1 MSIQLIRKTPILG
14 LALLAGPVFLFAQDP
29 ATTAPQTDQQQHTGW
44 RRADAP
50 PPAPAPMQSQTM
62 PSRTMPSQTADSQTG
77 TSSSAPDP
85 QAVPVDSGMPQ
96 APPSSQAEQPYPQ
109 QPPYAQPQNG
119 QPQPS
124 AQSDPRDQYGA
135 PISGGGQAPPAQYP
149 PNQQYPP
156 NPQYPANPQYP
167 PNAQYPPNPQY
178 PGAGQYPNAQYPPNP
193 RYPSAGQYPPP
204 QYQGRM
210 NQQPQAPQGPVPAQ
224 LTLKPGT
231 YVTVRINQ
239 PLSSD
244 RNQQGDPF
252 TATLVRP
259 VVVDGVVVADVG
271 ETVGGHV
278 VEAQKAGRVA
288 GVSRLAVQLTDL
300 TLVDG
305 DSVPIHSQL
314 INRTGPTSVGR
325 DVAGVAGTTA
335 LGAAVGAA
343 ADWGR
348 GAAIG
353 AGAGAAVGILGVL
366 LTRGQP
372 TIIYPEQM
380 LTFRV
385 EQPVTIATDR
395 APQAF
400 RYVGPEDYATGL
412 QASGPMGP
420 RAGCGPYG
428 CPPPTM
434 YASPYG
440 AAPYYYGPGLYPYYY
455 GPSFAFFYGPRFYGG
470 HYFYGRFRR

>member
-1 MSIQLIRKTPILG
+1 
-14 LALLAGPVFLFAQDP
+14 
-29 ATTAPQTDQQQHTGW
+29 
-44 RRADAP
+44 
-50 PPAPAPMQSQTM
+50 
-62 PSRTMPSQTADSQTG
+62 
-77 TSSSAPDP
+77 
-85 QAVPVDSGMPQ
+85 
-96 APPSSQAEQPYPQ
+96 
-109 QPPYAQPQNG
+109 
-119 QPQPS
+119 
-124 AQSDPRDQYGA
+124 
-135 PISGGGQAPPAQYP
+135 
-149 PNQQYPP
+149 
-156 NPQYPANPQYP
+156 
-167 PNAQYPPNPQY
+167 
-178 PGAGQYPNAQYPPNP
+178 
-193 RYPSAGQYPPP
+193 
-204 QYQGRM
+204 M
-210 NQQPQAPQGPVPAQ
+210 NRPAPQGPIPAQ

-244 RNQQGDPF
+244 HNQQGDPF
-252 TATLVRP
+252 TAVLVRP
-259 VVVDGVVVADVG
+259 VVVDGVVVAQVG

-278 VEAQKAGRVA
+278 VEAQKAGRVS
-288 GVSRLAVQLTDL
+288 GVSHLGVQLTDL

-400 RYVGPEDYATGL
+400 RYVEPDDYGQGF
-412 QASGPMGP
+412 QASGPGGP
-420 RAGCGPYG
+420 RPGCGPYG
-428 CPPPTM
+428 CPPASM
-434 YASPYG
+434 YAAPYG
-440 AAPYYYGPGLYPYYY
+440 PSPYYYGGGYYPYYY
-455 GPSFAFFYGPRFYGG
+455 GPSFAFFYGPRFYGRG
-470 HYFYGRFRR
+470 GYFYGRGRR

>member
-1 MSIQLIRKTPILG
+1 MKNKLFGTTPILG
-14 LALLAGPVFLFAQDP
+14 LALLAGPVFIFAQDQTTP
-29 ATTAPQTDQQQHTGW
+29 APAPQTDQQQHSGW
-44 RRADAP
+44 RRADSP
-50 PPAPAPMQSQTM
+50 PPTPAPMQSQTGM
-62 PSRTMPSQTADSQTG
+62 
-77 TSSSAPDP
+77 SSSTPDP
-85 QAVPVDSGMPQ
+85 GAVPVDSGSPQGPPPSAQQPYDQQSAQQPYSQPQPGPQ
-96 APPSSQAEQPYPQ
+96 APPNAP
-109 QPPYAQPQNG
+109 
-119 QPQPS
+119 
-124 AQSDPRDQYGA
+124 SDPRDQYGA
-135 PISGGGQAPPAQYP
+135 PISGGGQAPPPQYP
-149 PNQQYPP
+149 PNGQYPP
-156 NPQYPANPQYP
+156 NPQYPANG
-167 PNAQYPPNPQY
+167 QYPPNPQY
-178 PGAGQYPNAQYPPNP
+178 PANGQYPNSQYPPNGP
-193 RYPSAGQYPPP
+193 RYPSGGQYPP
-204 QYQGRM
+204 QYQG
-210 NQQPQAPQGPVPAQ
+210 APQYQGGMNRPAPRGPIPAQ

-244 RNQQGDPF
+244 HNQQGDPF

-259 VVVDGVVVADVG
+259 LVVDGVVVAQIG

-278 VEAQKAGRVA
+278 VEAQKAGRVS

-335 LGAAVGAA
+335 LGAAVGAT

-400 RYVGPEDYATGL
+400 RYVEPEDYGQGL
-412 QASGPMGP
+412 QASGPGGP
-420 RAGCGPYG
+420 RSGCGPYG
-428 CPPPTM
+428 CPPPSM
-434 YASPYG
+434 YAAPYG
-440 AAPYYYGPGLYPYYY
+440 PSPYYYGPGYYPYY
-455 GPSFAFFYGPRFYGG
+455 GPSFGFFYGPRFYARGG
-470 HYFYGRFRR
+470 YFYGRGRR

>member
-1 MSIQLIRKTPILG
+1 MKNKLLRTTPILG
-14 LALLAGPVFLFAQDP
+14 LALLAGPVFLFAQDQATP
-29 ATTAPQTDQQQHTGW
+29 APAPQTDQQQHSGW

-50 PPAPAPMQSQTM
+50 PPAPAPMQSQTGM
-62 PSRTMPSQTADSQTG
+62 
-77 TSSSAPDP
+77 SSSTPDP
-85 QAVPVDSGMPQ
+85 GAMPVDSGSPQ
-96 APPSSQAEQPYPQ
+96 TPPPSAQQPYDQQSAQ
-109 QPPYAQPQNG
+109 QPYS
-119 QPQPS
+119 QPQPGLQ
-124 AQSDPRDQYGA
+124 AQPNAPAIVPNDPRDQYGA
-135 PISGGGQAPPAQYP
+135 PISGGGHAPPTQYP
-149 PNQQYPP
+149 PNS
-156 NPQYPANPQYP
+156 
-167 PNAQYPPNPQY
+167 
-178 PGAGQYPNAQYPPNP
+178 QYPNAQYPPNGP
-193 RYPSAGQYPPP
+193 RYPSAGPYPP
-204 QYQGRM
+204 QYQGSPQYQGGM
-210 NQQPQAPQGPVPAQ
+210 NRPAPQGRVPAQ
-224 LTLKPGT
+224 LTLKAGT

-244 RNQQGDPF
+244 HNQQGDPF

-259 VVVDGVVVADVG
+259 VVVDGVVVAQAG

-278 VEAQKAGRVA
+278 VEAQKAGRVS

-305 DSVPIHSQL
+305 DSVSIHSQL

-353 AGAGAAVGILGVL
+353 AGAGAAAGILGVL
-366 LTRGQP
+366 LTRGEP

-400 RYVGPEDYATGL
+400 RYVEPEDYGQGL
-412 QASGPMGP
+412 QASGPGGP
-420 RAGCGPYG
+420 RPGCGPYG
-428 CPPPTM
+428 CPPPSM
-434 YASPYG
+434 YAAPY
-440 AAPYYYGPGLYPYYY
+440 AAYPYYYGPGYYPYYY
-455 GPSFAFFYGPRFYGG
+455 GPSFAFFYGPRFYGRG
-470 HYFYGRFRR
+470 GYFYGRWRR

>member
-1 MSIQLIRKTPILG
+1 
-14 LALLAGPVFLFAQDP
+14 
-29 ATTAPQTDQQQHTGW
+29 
-44 RRADAP
+44 
-50 PPAPAPMQSQTM
+50 MQSQT
-62 PSRTMPSQTADSQTG
+62 G
-77 TSSSAPDP
+77 VSSSTPDP
-85 QAVPVDSGMPQ
+85 GAVPVDSVSPQ
-96 APPSSQAEQPYPQ
+96 TPPPSEQQPYDRQSAQ
-109 QPPYAQPQNG
+109 QPYS
-119 QPQPS
+119 QPQPAPQ

-135 PISGGGQAPPAQYP
+135 PISGGGQAPPPA
-149 PNQQYPP
+149 QQYPP
-156 NPQYPANPQYP
+156 NPQYPAN
-167 PNAQYPPNPQY
+167 
-178 PGAGQYPNAQYPPNP
+178 GQYPNAQYPKYPPPNAP
-193 RYPSAGQYPPP
+193 RYPSAGQYPPQYQGAP
-204 QYQGRM
+204 QYQGGM
-210 NQQPQAPQGPVPAQ
+210 NRPTPQGPIPAQ

-244 RNQQGDPF
+244 HNQQGDPF

-259 VVVDGVVVADVG
+259 LVVDGVVVAQAG

-278 VEAQKAGRVA
+278 VEAQKAGRVS

-400 RYVGPEDYATGL
+400 RYVEPEDYGQGL
-412 QASGPMGP
+412 QASGPGGP
-420 RAGCGPYG
+420 R
-428 CPPPTM
+428 PPSM
-434 YASPYG
+434 YAAPY
-440 AAPYYYGPGLYPYYY
+440 APYPYYYGPGYYPYYY
-455 GPSFAFFYGPRFYGG
+455 GPSFAFFYGPRFYGRG
-470 HYFYGRFRR
+470 GYFYGRGRR